1 MQDNLSKNVIGNRR
15 IAISLY
21 YRPTMAI
28 VDKRGQIIDAFK
40 SAQVFVVN
48 SWGLGNDHIMLRDG
62 EDDSSSKNK
71 VTIGYN
77 RCQFMSYSINS
88 VDEFYARIE
97 KVLKVL
103 KDNIGDLSMR
113 RVACRITGTYK
124 TAQSEFASLVN
135 SFKGAFPS
143 QFMLDGYPVKDM
155 SFSLIYDYGQ
165 YQICPINSDEEVFE
179 EEFDYAG
186 CEKHVGIYIDTNN
199 YVEMVGD
206 DMSAKTAVKDV
217 FTLSLSIER
226 DLYNK
231 LMLLE

>member
-1 MQDNLSKNVIGNRR
+1 MQDNLSTNSIGNRR
-15 IAISLY
+15 ITMDLR

-40 SAQVFVVN
+40 KAQVFVVN

-71 VTIGYN
+71 VAIGYN

-88 VDEFYARIE
+88 IDEFYARIE

-124 TAQSEFASLVN
+124 TSQSEFVSLVN
-135 SFKGAFPS
+135 SFKEAFPK
-143 QFMLDGYPVKDM
+143 QFMLDDYPIKDM
-155 SFSLIYDYGQ
+155 SFNLIYDYGR
-165 YQICPINSDEEVFE
+165 YQICPINKDEEIFE
-179 EEFDYAG
+179 EEFDYDG
-186 CEKHVGIYIDTNN
+186 CEKHVGIYIDTDN
-199 YVEMVGD
+199 YVEIGSD
-206 DMSAKTAVKDV
+206 DMFTKQTVKDV